1 MPARSNKRQAVVY
14 FVKKHRAPAGA
25 QVTESE
31 FLHDAQTGEDREVD
45 VVVRYVVGDDP
56 VVISAEVTD
65 RKSRA
70 DVTWVDSMLMKHS
83 HMPTGHLLL
92 VSWSGF
98 TKGALAKVAAQGG
111 RVEALTPERDDGI
124 EVRAKF
130 MHWIRTSPTRVGLRV
145 RMDGGEPLL
154 GNVSVQTA
162 LFLLADGTEVGTVGE
177 MIERFSRHQG
187 ERFSKQVYY
196 HENRE
201 SLTHYTTA
209 NDALEPLGLAIKVD
223 DELTPV
229 LGLHVIGELSIEGHE
244 LPWEFWRLG
253 PTLFAMAEVEF
264 QAMPMLCVLSPQEDG
279 STTLSWR
286 PLA

>member
-31 FLHDAQTGEDREVD
+31 FLRDAQTGEDREVD
-45 VVVRYVVGDDP
+45 VVVRFVVGADP
-56 VVISAEVTD
+56 VIISAEVTD

-70 DVTWVDSMLMKHS
+70 DVTWVDSMVMKHS

-98 TKGALAKVAAQGG
+98 SKGALAKVAAQGG
-111 RVEALTPERDDGI
+111 RVEAITPELDDGI
-124 EVRAKF
+124 EVRTKF
-130 MHWIRTSPTRVGLRV
+130 MQWIHTNPTRVGLRV

-154 GNVSVQTA
+154 DHVPVRTA

-177 MIERFSRHQG
+177 LIETFSKHQG
-187 ERFSKQVYY
+187 EQFSKQVYY
-196 HENRE
+196 HEHRH
-201 SLTHYTTA
+201 SLTHYTTT
-209 NDALEPLGLAIKVD
+209 NDSLEPLGLAIKVD
-223 DELTPV
+223 DELIPM
-229 LGLHVIGELSIEGHE
+229 LGLHVIGELTIEGHE

-264 QAMPMLCVLSPQEDG
+264 QDRPMLHVLSPQQDG
-279 STTLSWR
+279 SETLSWR